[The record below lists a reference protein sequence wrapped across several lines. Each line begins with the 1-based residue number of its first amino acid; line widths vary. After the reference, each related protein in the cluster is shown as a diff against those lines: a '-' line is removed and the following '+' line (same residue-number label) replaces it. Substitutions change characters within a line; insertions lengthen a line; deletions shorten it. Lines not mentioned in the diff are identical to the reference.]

1 MSNGEAKVRL
11 HRFSDPMHGGYISI
25 EKMQVRCEEDL
36 SIRASDFVFDLA
48 QAPFAEFRHTMS
60 LLGWDDT
67 SMSSLFSSRIANA
80 AASIRYPFILSW
92 VPFRSDG
99 SSWRADNPSFSSTLL
114 CCMPA
119 GWRAAFGLE
128 FSEDIRTLLESSAD
142 PDTAF
147 DSYRVEQIK
156 EKYGSL
162 RWYDGGVAS
171 DIFENMN
178 DLNNSYE
185 ALSSRTCCDCG
196 SFQDV
201 RVDRGY
207 IIPICESCR
216 IDGNHDLF
224 DDAVRYAQSTGFKKN
239 FIPWKLTKQI
249 KRVLI
254 AQSTSPCIDK
264 VSDGCNMNV
273 YSGEKQ
279 TSYNAFERLRQSVVD
294 ELQVFA
300 LAARADACFPTPL
313 PSEDKLCKMI
323 QDPQV

>member
-1 MSNGEAKVRL
+1 MSSSEAKVQL
-11 HRFSDPMHGGYISI
+11 HGFSDPMHGEYISI
-25 EKMQVRCEEDL
+25 EKMKARCEEDL

-48 QAPFAEFRHTMS
+48 QAPFTEFRHTMS
-60 LLGWDDT
+60 LLGWDDA
-67 SMSSLFSSRIANA
+67 SLSSHFSSRMANA

-92 VPFRSDG
+92 VPFRNND

-114 CCMPA
+114 YGMPA

-128 FSEDIRTLLESSAD
+128 FAEDIRTLLDSSAE

-156 EKYGSL
+156 EKYGTL

-178 DLNNSYE
+178 DLNSSYE

-207 IIPICESCR
+207 IIPVCESCR

-224 DDAVRYAQSTGFKKN
+224 DEAVLYAQSRGFEKN
-239 FIPWKLTKQI
+239 FLSWKLSSQI

-273 YSGEKQ
+273 YSSGEQ
-279 TSYNAFERLRQSVVD
+279 TSYNAFERLRQSVGE
-294 ELQVFA
+294 ELQLFS
-300 LAARADACFPTPL
+300 LAARADACLPTPL
-313 PSEDKLCKMI
+313 PSEDDLCRMI
-323 QDPQV
+323 RDPQV